1 MFSPRARFW
10 DAHPQNRA
18 VPYGGTAAPTP
29 IVLIIQAL
37 YSERVAF
44 RLPSPYGGGDMA
56 SATIAANNYDIS
68 LFKRARLGDSDA
80 FTTLAATCESAVFR
94 VALRITGNTHD
105 AEDVRQQTFLKAFSH
120 FDQFRDGYRFAAWIT
135 QIAANESISL
145 LRRRRDSRW
154 RSLDEMM
161 SEHESGR
168 APLEPRSVRENPEQF
183 YSRLELRRRLIEALA
198 QLDPSLRC
206 VCLLR
211 DVGNLSTEETA
222 EQLGLTPQAVRTR
235 LFRGRL
241 KLRER
246 LRGFFF
252 QRTRTSNRAPLP
264 QAACGD

>member
-1 MFSPRARFW
+1 MATATMAVPQYDLSLFTRAR
-10 DAHPQNRA
+10 
-18 VPYGGTAAPTP
+18 
-29 IVLIIQAL
+29 
-37 YSERVAF
+37 S
-44 RLPSPYGGGDMA
+44 GD
-56 SATIAANNYDIS
+56 T
-68 LFKRARLGDSDA
+68 DA
-80 FTTLAATCESAVFR
+80 FASLASTCDAAIFR
-94 VALRITGNTHD
+94 IALRITGNIAD
-105 AEDVRQQTFLKAFSH
+105 AEDVRQQTFLKAFAH

-154 RSLDEMM
+154 TSLDEMM
-161 SEHESGR
+161 GDNEMGR
-168 APLEPRSVRENPEQF
+168 TTLEPRSVRENPEQGF
-183 YSRLELRRRLIEALA
+183 ARAELRHRLIEALG

-246 LRGFFF
+246 LRGFFV
-252 QRTRTSNRAPLP
+252 QRPRTNARAAMPE
-264 QAACGD
+264 AAYGD

>member
-1 MFSPRARFW
+1 
-10 DAHPQNRA
+10 
-18 VPYGGTAAPTP
+18 
-29 IVLIIQAL
+29 
-37 YSERVAF
+37 
-44 RLPSPYGGGDMA
+44 MA
-56 SATIAANNYDIS
+56 TATIAATNYDIT
-68 LFKRARLGDSDA
+68 LFKRARLGDADA
-80 FTTLAATCESAVFR
+80 FTSLAATCDSAVYR

-145 LRRRRDSRW
+145 LRRRRDNRW

-161 SEHESGR
+161 GEQQNGR
-168 APLEPRSVRENPEQF
+168 VALEPRSARENPEQF
-183 YSRLELRRRLIEALA
+183 YSRLELRRRLIDALS
-198 QLDPSLRC
+198 QLDPSLRS

-246 LRGFFF
+246 LHGFFF
-252 QRTRTSNRAPLP
+252 QRPRTSARAALP
-264 QAACGD
+264 QAVCGD

>member
-1 MFSPRARFW
+1 MALGLPFS
-10 DAHPQNRA
+10 
-18 VPYGGTAAPTP
+18 YGGHMATASMA
-29 IVLIIQAL
+29 
-37 YSERVAF
+37 VAQ
-44 RLPSPYGGGDMA
+44 
-56 SATIAANNYDIS
+56 YDIS
-68 LFKRARLGDSDA
+68 LFTRARSGDADA
-80 FTTLAATCESAVFR
+80 FASLASTCEAAIFR
-94 VALRITGNTHD
+94 IGLRITGNIAD
-105 AEDVRQQTFLKAFSH
+105 AEDVRQQTLLKAFSH

-154 RSLDEMM
+154 TSLDEMM
-161 SEHESGR
+161 GDNETGR
-168 APLEPRSVRENPEQF
+168 MTLEPRSARENPEQGF
-183 YSRLELRRRLIEALA
+183 ARAELRHKLIEALG

-222 EQLGLTPQAVRTR
+222 AHLGLTPQAVRTR

-252 QRTRTSNRAPLP
+252 HSPRTSERAVIPE
-264 QAACGD
+264 AACGD

>member
-1 MFSPRARFW
+1 MA
-10 DAHPQNRA
+10 
-18 VPYGGTAAPTP
+18 TATLA
-29 IVLIIQAL
+29 
-37 YSERVAF
+37 
-44 RLPSPYGGGDMA
+44 
-56 SATIAANNYDIS
+56 ATNYDIS
-68 LFKRARLGDSDA
+68 LFRRARLGDNDA
-80 FTTLAATCESAVFR
+80 FTTLAATCDSAVFR

-105 AEDVRQQTFLKAFSH
+105 AEDVRQQTLLKAFSH

-161 SEHESGR
+161 GEQENGYT
-168 APLEPRSVRENPEQF
+168 PLEPRSARENPEQF
-183 YSRLELRRRLIEALA
+183 YLRQELRRRLVEALA
-198 QLDPSLRC
+198 QLDPGLRS

-252 QRTRTSNRAPLP
+252 QHPRTSARAALP
-264 QAACGD
+264 EAACGD